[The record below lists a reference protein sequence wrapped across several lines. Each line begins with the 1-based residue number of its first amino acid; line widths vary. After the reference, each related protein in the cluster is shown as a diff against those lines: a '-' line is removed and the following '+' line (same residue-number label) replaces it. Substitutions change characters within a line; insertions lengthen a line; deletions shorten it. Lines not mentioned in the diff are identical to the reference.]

1 MSPDQPPD
9 NKDMMLVSEA
19 RTTTTDVAPLG
30 IRAAAGETTGAERR
44 RGLRIRQHRPIK
56 IFEPAAHR
64 YFGGQTE
71 DVSATGLRIELPR
84 ATPVRIGNLLNVH
97 VGLSAQGEALA
108 NRRQMIPARVV
119 WIDRATTADGKH
131 KLTAGIEF
139 ISSIAAHLDAA

>member
-1 MSPDQPPD
+1 
-9 NKDMMLVSEA
+9 MMLMSEA
-19 RTTTTDVAPLG
+19 RTSE
-30 IRAAAGETTGAERR
+30 ETQAIGTGAERR
-44 RGLRIRQHRPIK
+44 RGLRIRQARPIK

-84 ATPVRIGNLLNVH
+84 STPVQIGNLVNVH
-97 VGLSAQGEALA
+97 VGLSERGESLA

-119 WIDRATTADGKH
+119 WVDRSRAMGASGRV
-131 KLTAGIEF
+131 TAGIEF